1 MRISDWSSDVC
12 SSDLV
17 RRNYGQEFI
26 ALGHVGDNSQEESHS
41 ASVEQNVAH
50 GVQCVARST
59 RRGLLRLT
67 VGCFENR
74 QEQIVAAWEIVG
86 DVRLAKDASLRGAGL
101 RRRLQ
106 SLFLEQ
112 GQSGCYDPIGHT
124 VPFPRHTKIGI
135 A

>member
-1 MRISDWSSDVC
+1 MRRRPPRSTRTDTLFPYTTLFRSPAEYGGDGRAQRTA
-12 SSDLV
+12 V

-74 QEQIVAAWEIVG
+74 QEQIV
-86 DVRLAKDASLRGAGL
+86 DA
-101 RRRLQ
+101 
-106 SLFLEQ
+106 
-112 GQSGCYDPIGHT
+112 
-124 VPFPRHTKIGI
+124 
-135 A
+135 